1 MGMSPNDV
9 SGAIIDASIR
19 VHKALGP
26 GLLESVY
33 HLVLMHELVERGF
46 RVRSKVPIPLK
57 YESLEIDKAFEAD
70 LIVEEQVIVEIK
82 SVETLLPV
90 HSKQLLTYLKLT
102 NLHLGLLL
110 NFNSAYLKD
119 GIIRLVNQLP
129 EVNKAT
135 SGVPLL

>member
-1 MGMSPNDV
+1 MSPNEV
-9 SGAIIDASIR
+9 SGTIVDSAIKI
-19 VHKALGP
+19 HKALGP

-33 HLVLMHELVERGF
+33 HQVLMHDLTARGF
-46 RVRSKVPIPLK
+46 RVRFKVPIPLK

-70 LIVEEQVIVEIK
+70 LIVDEQVIVEIK

-119 GIIRLVNQLP
+119 GIIRLVSQLP
-129 EVNKAT
+129 EANKLA

>member
-1 MGMSPNDV
+1 MTANEV
-9 SGAIIDASIR
+9 SGAIVDSAIR
-19 VHKALGP
+19 IHRALGP

-82 SVETLLPV
+82 SVETLLLV

-129 EVNKAT
+129 EADKVVP
-135 SGVPLL
+135 GVALL